1 MSGGAFALATRDNHP
16 LLSKPQARA
25 DWRALTSAVLLGSGV
40 GLGLGAAYLVGG
52 MARATTDHQRT
63 ARLAEAAAGGF
74 SESVLQRETA
84 DMDPGIL
91 AVARR
96 HDPFT
101 VAGDAERDR
110 QSAILA
116 ARLEKRDRNPAPAVV
131 LRAAFAGPLVPSV
144 TPFRMAGVLESSRE
158 LECLTQAVYFEARG
172 ETAVGQQAV
181 AQVVLNR
188 VRHPAYPKSV
198 CGVVFQGA
206 ARARG
211 CQFSFACDG
220 SMRRGRESVAWTR
233 ARHVAERALSGGVMA
248 SVGDA
253 TNFHTTGVSP
263 NWGRRMVRVA
273 QVGAHVFYRF
283 GRGAA
288 PATYVADSR
297 AGHHEPAADE
307 AVYASLTP
315 MPASLPSPDFRLA
328 SAVLNSGPEI
338 VGHKVETPVAQ
349 AAPEAKAAAEPKTAA
364 KVEAPKAKLTSV
376 SQTKSAD
383 LAPKPATG
391 AAS

>member
-1 MSGGAFALATRDNHP
+1 M
-16 LLSKPQARA
+16 
-25 DWRALTSAVLLGSGV
+25 TSAVLLGSGV
-40 GLGLGAAYLVGG
+40 GLGLGAAYLAGG

-74 SESVLQRETA
+74 SEAVLQREAA

-91 AVARR
+91 AIARR

-116 ARLEKRDRNPAPAVV
+116 ARLEKRDRNPASAVV
-131 LRAAFAGPLVPSV
+131 LRAAFAGPLVPSAP
-144 TPFRMAGVLESSRE
+144 PFRMAGMLETSRE

-172 ETAVGQQAV
+172 ESAVGQQAV

-220 SMRRGRESVAWTR
+220 SMRRGREVVAWNR
-233 ARHVAERALSGGVMA
+233 AKQVAGRALSGGLMA

-253 TNFHTTGVSP
+253 TSFHTTGVSP
-263 NWGRRMVRVA
+263 NWGGRMVRVA
-273 QVGAHVFYRF
+273 QVGTHIFYRF

-297 AGHHEPAADE
+297 AGHHEAPAAE
-307 AVYASLTP
+307 TVYASLSP
-315 MPASLPSPDFRLA
+315 MPAQAAAPDFRLT
-328 SAVLNSGPEI
+328 SAVVVSGPSETAPQATPEPAAAPATPSPDAKAEK
-338 VGHKVETPVAQ
+338 GKLTPVSQ
-349 AAPEAKAAAEPKTAA
+349 AKPAEPVAAKAA
-364 KVEAPKAKLTSV
+364 
-376 SQTKSAD
+376 SA
-383 LAPKPATG
+383 
-391 AAS
+391 S

>member
-16 LLSKPQARA
+16 LLAKPQARA

-40 GLGLGAAYLVGG
+40 GLALGAAYLAGG
-52 MARATTDHQRT
+52 MARATTDHQRA

-74 SESVLQRETA
+74 SESVLQREA
-84 DMDPGIL
+84 AAMDPGVLRI
-91 AVARR
+91 ARR

-101 VAGDAERDR
+101 VAGGAERDR
-110 QSAILA
+110 QTAILT
-116 ARLEKRDRNPAPAVV
+116 ARLEQRDRNPASALV
-131 LRAAFAGPLVPSV
+131 LRAAFAGPLAPAAA
-144 TPFRMAGVLESSRE
+144 PFRMAGVMESSRE

-172 ETAVGQQAV
+172 EAATGQQAV

-220 SMRRGRESVAWTR
+220 SMRRGREAIAWNRAKQVA
-233 ARHVAERALSGGVMA
+233 ARALSGAVMA

-263 NWGRRMVRVA
+263 NWGGRMIRVA
-273 QVGAHVFYRF
+273 QVGTHVFYRF

-297 AGHHEPAADE
+297 AGGRDLNE
-307 AVYASLTP
+307 APVAYASLAPT
-315 MPASLPSPDFRLA
+315 PASSSVASGPDFRLA
-328 SAVLNSGPEI
+328 SAVVVSGPADSPLVKASE
-338 VGHKVETPVAQ
+338 
-349 AAPEAKAAAEPKTAA
+349 AAEVLPPAPDAKAKA
-364 KVEAPKAKLTSV
+364 EAPKARP
-376 SQTKSAD
+376 
-383 LAPKPATG
+383 APAAPAKPAETAMKTSSS
-391 AAS
+391 AASS

>member
-1 MSGGAFALATRDNHP
+1 M
-16 LLSKPQARA
+16 
-25 DWRALTSAVLLGSGV
+25 LLGSGV
-40 GLGLGAAYLVGG
+40 GLALGAAYLAGG
-52 MARATTDHQRT
+52 MARATTDHQRA

-74 SESVLQRETA
+74 SESVLQREA
-84 DMDPGIL
+84 AAMDPGVL
-91 AVARR
+91 RVARR

-101 VAGDAERDR
+101 VAGGAERDR
-110 QSAILA
+110 QTAILT
-116 ARLEKRDRNPAPAVV
+116 ARLEQRDRSPASALV
-131 LRAAFAGPLVPSV
+131 LRAAFAGPLAPAAA
-144 TPFRMAGVLESSRE
+144 PFRMAGVMESSRE

-172 ETAVGQQAV
+172 EAATGQQAV

-220 SMRRGRESVAWTR
+220 SMRRGREAIAWNRAKQVA
-233 ARHVAERALSGGVMA
+233 ARALSGAVMA

-263 NWGRRMVRVA
+263 NWGGRMIRVA
-273 QVGAHVFYRF
+273 QVGTHVFYRF

-297 AGHHEPAADE
+297 AAGRDLNE
-307 AVYASLTP
+307 APVAYASLAPTP
-315 MPASLPSPDFRLA
+315 AASSVASAPDFRLA
-328 SAVLNSGPEI
+328 SAVVVSGPADSPLVKASE
-338 VGHKVETPVAQ
+338 
-349 AAPEAKAAAEPKTAA
+349 AAEAPPPASDAKAKA
-364 KVEAPKAKLTSV
+364 EAPKAKPA
-376 SQTKSAD
+376 SAP
-383 LAPKPATG
+383 AAKPAETAMKTSSS
-391 AAS
+391 AASS

>member
-1 MSGGAFALATRDNHP
+1 M
-16 LLSKPQARA
+16 
-25 DWRALTSAVLLGSGV
+25 LLGSGV

-52 MARATTDHQRT
+52 MARATTDHQRA
-63 ARLAEAAAGGF
+63 ARLGEAAAGGF
-74 SESVLQRETA
+74 SESVLQREA
-84 DMDPGIL
+84 AAMDPGVLRI
-91 AVARR
+91 ARR

-110 QSAILA
+110 QTAILA
-116 ARLEKRDRNPAPAVV
+116 ARLEKRDRNPASAVV
-131 LRAAFAGPLVPSV
+131 LRAAFAGPLAPAAA
-144 TPFRMAGVLESSRE
+144 PFRMAGVLESSRE

-172 ETAVGQQAV
+172 EAATGQQAV

-220 SMRRGRESVAWTR
+220 SMRRGREAIAWNR
-233 ARHVAERALSGGVMA
+233 AKQIAARALSGAVMA

-263 NWGRRMVRVA
+263 NWGGRMIRVA
-273 QVGAHVFYRF
+273 QVGTHVFYRF

-288 PATYVADSR
+288 PATYVADAR
-297 AGHHEPAADE
+297 AGGRDLNE
-307 AVYASLTP
+307 APVTYASLVPTP
-315 MPASLPSPDFRLA
+315 GQGSVATAPDFHLA
-328 SAVLNSGPEI
+328 SAVVVSGPADSPLVKASEAS
-338 VGHKVETPVAQ
+338 ESMPP
-349 AAPEAKAAAEPKTAA
+349 APETKAKAD
-364 KVEAPKAKLTSV
+364 APKAKP
-376 SQTKSAD
+376 
-383 LAPKPATG
+383 APAAPGKPAETAMKTSSS
-391 AAS
+391 AASS

>member
-1 MSGGAFALATRDNHP
+1 MSGGASAFATRDNHP

-40 GLGLGAAYLVGG
+40 GLGLGAAYLAGG

-74 SESVLQRETA
+74 SEAVLQREAA

-110 QSAILA
+110 QTAILA
-116 ARLEKRDRNPAPAVV
+116 ARLEKRDRSPASAVV
-131 LRAAFAGPLVPSV
+131 LRAAFAGPLVPSA
-144 TPFRMAGVLESSRE
+144 TPFRMAGMLESSRE

-172 ETAVGQQAV
+172 ESAVGQQAV

-220 SMRRGRESVAWTR
+220 SMRRGREVIAWNRAKQVAG
-233 ARHVAERALSGGVMA
+233 RALSGGLMA

-263 NWGRRMVRVA
+263 NWGSRMVRVA
-273 QVGAHVFYRF
+273 QVGTHVFYRF

-297 AGHHEPAADE
+297 AGHHEAPAAE
-307 AVYASLTP
+307 TVYASLAP
-315 MPASLPSPDFRLA
+315 PPAQGAGPDYRLS
-328 SAVLNSGPEI
+328 SAVVVSGPSE
-338 VGHKVETPVAQ
+338 PAQ
-349 AAPEAKAAAEPKTAA
+349 LATAEPAAPPTTPPSEAKAEKGKVTPVSQAKPAEPVAPKTA
-364 KVEAPKAKLTSV
+364 
-376 SQTKSAD
+376 SA
-383 LAPKPATG
+383 T
-391 AAS
+391 